1 MIIEKQSMSEET
13 TIRIATTSDALGLLP
28 LMEQL
33 GYPQNSQDFEKRL
46 EIFMS
51 KEGYGV
57 AVAEKSKIII
67 GLVAWS
73 KTTIFVSTASRIHIE
88 GLVVNKQYRG
98 QGIGKRLMN
107 FVENIAKILSP
118 CIIDL
123 TSGLRRAKDG
133 SHEFYKALGYKND
146 GPMAKLYL
154 RKEV

>member
-1 MIIEKQSMSEET
+1 MIIEKKTMSEEII
-13 TIRIATTSDALGLLP
+13 IRIATTIDVRGLLP

-33 GYPQNSQDFEKRL
+33 GYSQNTQDFEKRL
-46 EIFMS
+46 EIFTS
-51 KEGYGV
+51 KEGYGI
-57 AVAEKSKIII
+57 AVAEESQTII

-73 KTTIFVSTASRIHIE
+73 KSINFVSTATRIRIE
-88 GLVVNKQYRG
+88 SLIVNEQYRN
-98 QGIGKRLMN
+98 QGIGKNLMN
-107 FVENIAKILSP
+107 FVEDIAKTLSP

-123 TSGLRRAKDG
+123 TSGLRREKDG

>member
-1 MIIEKQSMSEET
+1 M
-13 TIRIATTSDALGLLP
+13 G
-28 LMEQL
+28 
-33 GYPQNSQDFEKRL
+33 
-46 EIFMS
+46 
-51 KEGYGV
+51 KEDYGV
-57 AVAEKSKIII
+57 AVAEKANEII

-73 KTTIFVSTASRIHIE
+73 KTTLLVSQKTRIHIE

-98 QGIGKRLMN
+98 QGIGKKLMN
-107 FVENIAKILSP
+107 FVEDIAKTLSP

-133 SHEFYKALGYKND
+133 SHEFYKTLCYKND

>member
-1 MIIEKQSMSEET
+1 MSEET
-13 TIRIATTSDALGLLP
+13 TIRIATMSDARDLLP

-33 GYPQNSQDFEKRL
+33 GYPQNAQDFEKRL
-46 EIFMS
+46 EIFMG

-57 AVAEKSKIII
+57 AVAENSKTII

-73 KTTIFVSTASRIHIE
+73 KSIIFVSTATRIHIE

-98 QGIGKRLMN
+98 QGIGKKLMN
-107 FVENIAKILSP
+107 FVEDIAKTLSP

-133 SHEFYKALGYKND
+133 SHEFYKTLCYKND

>member
-1 MIIEKQSMSEET
+1 MSKEA
-13 TIRIATTSDALGLLP
+13 TIRIATMHDVRDILP

-33 GYPQNSQDFEKRL
+33 GYPQNAQDLEKRL

-57 AVAEKSKIII
+57 AVAEKSKTII

-73 KTTIFVSTASRIHIE
+73 KSIIFVSTATRIHIE

-98 QGIGKRLMN
+98 QGIGKKLMN
-107 FVENIAKILSP
+107 FVEDIAKTLSP

-133 SHEFYKALGYKND
+133 SHEFYKTLCYKND
-146 GPMAKLYL
+146 GPMARLYL